1 MNSTACARRQSH
13 EENRKAG
20 NQEGK
25 HREVDGHQVL
35 DRPHVRSHPQVDY
48 GSAKACKAV
57 SPHFTMRGL
66 CSRGLPLR
74 CRETDGGFQTLEKRE
89 SFQTMKGDR
98 SMDKSTKPAEKKSAR
113 KDEGK
118 ISVIGPEVFESTLI
132 EKVLC

>member
-1 MNSTACARRQSH
+1 
-13 EENRKAG
+13 
-20 NQEGK
+20 
-25 HREVDGHQVL
+25 
-35 DRPHVRSHPQVDY
+35 
-48 GSAKACKAV
+48 
-57 SPHFTMRGL
+57 MRGL